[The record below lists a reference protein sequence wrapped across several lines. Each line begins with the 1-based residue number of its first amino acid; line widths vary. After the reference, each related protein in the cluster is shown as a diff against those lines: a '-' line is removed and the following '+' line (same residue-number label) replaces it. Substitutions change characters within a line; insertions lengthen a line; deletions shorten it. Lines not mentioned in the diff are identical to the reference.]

1 MKLDDE
7 AIDYL
12 ENFIPELAA
21 LATRQAYLQALASGE
36 SVLIAEN
43 GQLIEIFPNGT
54 KKIIKQLE
62 PPIYIEVGSK
72 FEIK

>member
-12 ENFIPELAA
+12 EQFIPELAE
-21 LATRQAYLQALASGE
+21 LATRQAYLQALASGQ
-36 SVLIAEN
+36 SVMIAEN
-43 GQLIEIFPNGT
+43 GQLIEVFPNGT
-54 KKIIKQLE
+54 KKFIKQLE
-62 PPIYIEVGSK
+62 PRTAMPVGSK

>member
-12 ENFIPELAA
+12 EQFIPELAA
-21 LATRQAYLQALASGE
+21 IATRQAYLQALASGE

-43 GQLIEIFPNGT
+43 GQLIEVFPNGT
-54 KKIIKQLE
+54 KKVIKQLE
-62 PPIYIEVGSK
+62 PPVHIAVGSK